1 MRENLREKALYMEY
15 DGVTGIPENGKE
27 IRKEISNQNTSGV
40 IRKAGKIMT
49 YSEKQ
54 EQNWREQAAAL
65 QRRIDY
71 YEQENARLQLQNEA
85 LHETAWQLI
94 RRIRILE
101 GKR

>member
-1 MRENLREKALYMEY
+1 MGN
-15 DGVTGIPENGKE
+15 
-27 IRKEISNQNTSGV
+27 IRKEGE
-40 IRKAGKIMT
+40 IMV

-65 QRRIDY
+65 QKRLDY

-94 RRIRILE
+94 RRIRTLE
-101 GKR
+101 GKK